1 MDSLFEGIDDW
12 VVVLFVVIII
22 LLVLLYLI
30 VSKQEVYVCGG
41 AKRKYRDEIEGIV
54 IDGLNIYYD
63 YYGMNDNTNIE
74 EGDLLKFVDE
84 LKEGLSEKYKGIMYH
99 FVFKNKEGV
108 LLNEGKLG
116 DWKKY
121 TKMNPDVC
129 VYFANGSFG
138 NRVGH
143 VVHGRDDVVVI
154 LLSDMDKNA
163 ILSNDRYEDVGEM
176 VGVPEFELIKICAGK
191 IMKTKVIPA
200 MLKLPGVREIEK
212 KRFTLGMLI

>member
-1 MDSLFEGIDDW
+1 MDSLFEGVDDW
-12 VVVLFVVIII
+12 VVVLFVIIII
-22 LLVLLYLI
+22 LILLLYLI

-54 IDGLNIYYD
+54 IDGLNIYYE
-63 YYGMNDNTNIE
+63 YYGINDNTNIDE
-74 EGDLLKFVDE
+74 NDLLNFVDE
-84 LKEGLSEKYKGIMYH
+84 LKCGLSEKYRDITYH

-108 LLNEGKLG
+108 LLNDSKLI

-121 TKMNPDVC
+121 TKNNLDVC

-138 NRVGH
+138 NKLGH
-143 VVHGRDDVVVI
+143 TVHGRDDVVVI

-163 ILSNDRYEDVGEM
+163 ILSNDRYEDVSEM
-176 VGVPEFELIKICAGK
+176 VNIPDFELIKICAGK
-191 IMKTKVIPA
+191 IMKTKVLPK
-200 MLKLPGVREIEK
+200 MLKLPNLREIEK